1 MKLDIILK
9 FSKITIVS
17 FLARGK
23 TVTIWVNNT
32 LWLHFPELSSSLSKQ
47 QTCLLKYYKLVVS
60 FLQCKMVLITEGN
73 VMQLFLKFSPKS
85 GTFVSREGFTCG
97 LFHNRPNVY
106 ILFTFYG
113 FESYIMTLSYFACH
127 ELDTRRLST
136 LYHWP
141 FQISNI
147 FVCFKGRTP
156 YIIPRLWS
164 LLPFAPIY
172 TYVHF
177 S

>member
-1 MKLDIILK
+1 
-9 FSKITIVS
+9 
-17 FLARGK
+17 
-23 TVTIWVNNT
+23 
-32 LWLHFPELSSSLSKQ
+32 
-47 QTCLLKYYKLVVS
+47 
-60 FLQCKMVLITEGN
+60 MVLITEGN

-106 ILFTFYG
+106 ILFTCYG

-147 FVCFKGRTP
+147 FVCFKRKNSLHYPSSLEFIAFCSHIYLCVFFLTRNVAIK
-156 YIIPRLWS
+156 YIWETFKGGNTNKVITFPS
-164 LLPFAPIY
+164 LNFIGFNY
-172 TYVHF
+172 
-177 S
+177 